1 MEHLQSLEK
10 SKNEVKVNVTAEAR
24 EFIVSKGGACYVNE
38 GGIHGCC
45 TGAAPILTAY
55 VGAPKD
61 LTRFSLVEVDG
72 IKVYV
77 DRKYVGRNPVRISLD
92 NIIMIKRLYAEAR
105 VTED

>member
-1 MEHLQSLEK
+1 MQSVENRR
-10 SKNEVKVNVTAEAR
+10 SDIRVSVTAEA
-24 EFIVSKGGACYVNE
+24 IVYILSKGGACYVNE

-55 VGAPKD
+55 AGTPKD
-61 LTRFSLVEVDG
+61 LTRFTLVETDG

-92 NIIMIKRLYAEAR
+92 NIIMIKRLYVEAR
-105 VTED
+105 VSED

>member
-1 MEHLQSLEK
+1 MQSLEK
-10 SKNEVKVNVTAEAR
+10 SKNEVRVNVTAEAR

-55 VGAPKD
+55 VGSPKD
-61 LTRFSLVEVDG
+61 LTRFNLVETDG

-105 VTED
+105 LTED

>member
-1 MEHLQSLEK
+1 MIRLQSAETRRNDVRV
-10 SKNEVKVNVTAEAR
+10 SVTAEAR
-24 EFIVSKGGACYVNE
+24 EFILSKGGACYVNE

-61 LTRFSLVEVDG
+61 LTRFTLVETDG

-77 DRKYVGRNPVRISLD
+77 DRKYVGRNTVRISLD
-92 NIIMIKRLYAEAR
+92 NIIMIKRLYAEAG
-105 VTED
+105 VSEE

>member
-1 MEHLQSLEK
+1 LQSLEH
-10 SKNEVKVNVTAEAR
+10 SKYDLKVNMTSEAR

-61 LTRFSLVEVDG
+61 ITRFTLVEVDG